1 MYYFKDSVHI
11 EPDDQCVDCKNF
23 IEGVACP
30 LLQALAL
37 GMVSLEGNLYVRNCG
52 FYEEFK
58 RHLSV
63 VTNIE
68 EKKNAKEQ
76 KSKKE
81 NKDTNENNVR
91 SIKSKKQKE

>member
-11 EPDDQCVDCKNF
+11 EMDDQCVSCRNF
-23 IEGVACP
+23 TEGVACP

-37 GMVSLEGNLYVRNCG
+37 GMVTLEGNLYVKNCG

-63 VTNIE
+63 VTPLDPKKAKK
-68 EKKNAKEQ
+68 EKKP
-76 KSKKE
+76 KE
-81 NKDTNENNVR
+81 NKENKENKVR
-91 SIKSKKQKE
+91 SIKSKKTKD